1 MYLQM
6 YKTSKRYTNSSS
18 NLYFNLQNRQISES
32 VCTSSIEFQFATYLF
47 LVRIYKRTLHLT
59 GSSNPIGSNNI

>member
-32 VCTSSIEFQFATYLF
+32 VCTSSIEFQFAMYLF
-47 LVRIYKRTLHLT
+47 LVRIYKPY
-59 GSSNPIGSNNI
+59 SSFNRIIKSNWIK